1 MLNDNFTP
9 YNRDTNVT
17 DVMATISTNQELPNP
32 LTCAICR
39 VNLPLA
45 RATAG
50 LYYCDNRQAFSCVSH
65 LSEVEKLI
73 TGWADFITA
82 ELRKCSENGNM
93 PANLIY
99 KEPQDADRLYP

>member
-1 MLNDNFTP
+1 MAIISVP
-9 YNRDTNVT
+9 Q
-17 DVMATISTNQELPNP
+17 DVPVP

-39 VNLPLA
+39 VSLPLA

-50 LYYCDNRQAFSCVSH
+50 LYYCDNRQAFACVSH

-82 ELRKCSENGNM
+82 ELEKCLEYGNM

-99 KEPQDADRLYP
+99 KEPKDADRLYP